1 LPSLKAW
8 LPTKPT
14 MKLINNEVWLCFDD
28 LVNVGIS
35 ENTLKSHKLRGA
47 SGWDFAADPA
57 DKRKVLVRW
66 ATLKPKYRDMV
77 VAQYGEPLARIK
89 GQGLAGLVAVDS
101 KEGSEYTL
109 IVPQK
114 EMVRLRHLA
123 AILKIYNS
131 CGKDKAAVQA
141 LGLGAKN
148 LKDLVTILRDY
159 ALKEGWCKWEN
170 DAILVRNA
178 KKYAEEGFG
187 GLVSKKYGN
196 TNSQV
201 VDATI
206 WTQIGEL
213 YALPTKLNAV
223 QIQQLLQTKHGVT
236 LSVSAVKN
244 YMNEPELRA
253 RYEGAREGY
262 QVQRNTFDVVVK
274 RYRPTQKGMLWV
286 MDGSPFEL
294 LYKDEIYNK
303 KKNETTV
310 KIGTMTLMLMIDA
323 YDDST
328 VGWLLC
334 ESETSQNVRDLVR
347 QCYRNTGYLAA
358 QIQSDNSSAVSGN
371 GMVDWLRS
379 AFGRFTPAEVHN
391 ARSKVIE
398 QRFGKIWTQA
408 KVLANSAGLG
418 IGTRTQSSKMNQDWL
433 AVLRKDDALLP
444 DRMGLFE
451 QVAGL
456 LATPSVP
463 QRGKQ
468 PQPTGEMVYEGVHR
482 FDAMQKA
489 EMLYEWRGKDGVA
502 VQNPYKLAA
511 RETYTFTNKGLLM
524 TIDGEQ
530 QTYEAGEYN
539 GGLDMAFYTKHI
551 TNKFY
556 VKYDPADLREVLLV
570 DTNDKAVG
578 LLHTARQMPMAL
590 ADRKGN
596 DSAVL
601 GVRLAQKKEVQA
613 EVKATIKDQ
622 QAKAKKHYIV
632 EDAELRARGAFG
644 LTDGV
649 QKDGLNAA
657 EEQIKSLTPTLSK
670 GDGDGRTAQAEVVRI
685 KPKGR
690 KVNAIAAGPEVE
702 EKPKY
707 KGRIAIR

>member
-1 LPSLKAW
+1 
-8 LPTKPT
+8 
-14 MKLINNEVWLCFDD
+14 
-28 LVNVGIS
+28 
-35 ENTLKSHKLRGA
+35 
-47 SGWDFAADPA
+47 
-57 DKRKVLVRW
+57 
-66 ATLKPKYRDMV
+66 
-77 VAQYGEPLARIK
+77 
-89 GQGLAGLVAVDS
+89 VAVDS
-101 KEGSEYTL
+101 NEGSAYAL

-131 CGKDKAAVQA
+131 VGKDKAAVQA

-148 LKDLVTILRDY
+148 LKHLVTILREY
-159 ALKEGWCKWEN
+159 AVKEGWCKWEN

-178 KKYAEEGFG
+178 KKYAEEGFAA
-187 GLVSKKYGN
+187 LVSKKYGN

-201 VDATI
+201 VNATI

-223 QIQQLLQTKHGVT
+223 QIQGLLETKHGVT

-347 QCYRNTGYLAA
+347 QCYRNTGYLAS

-398 QRFGKIWTQA
+398 QRFAKIWTQA

-433 AVLRKDDALLP
+433 AVLRKDNALLP

-451 QVAGL
+451 QVAGV
-456 LATPSVP
+456 LAVGQAQGTA
-463 QRGKQ
+463 
-468 PQPTGEMVYEGVHR
+468 PTYDGVHR

-502 VQNPYKLAA
+502 VQNPYKIEQ
-511 RETYTFTNKGLLM
+511 RETYTFSNKGLLM
-524 TIDGEQ
+524 TVDGEQ

-644 LTDGV
+644 LTDGA

-657 EEQIKSLTPTLSK
+657 EEQIKSLTPSLSK
-670 GDGDGRTAQAEVVRI
+670 GEGDGRTAQAEPA
-685 KPKGR
+685 PKKAPR
-690 KVNAIAAGPEVE
+690 KGIPMSD
-702 EKPKY
+702 
-707 KGRIAIR
+707 IL

>member
-1 LPSLKAW
+1 
-8 LPTKPT
+8 
-14 MKLINNEVWLCFDD
+14 
-28 LVNVGIS
+28 
-35 ENTLKSHKLRGA
+35 
-47 SGWDFAADPA
+47 
-57 DKRKVLVRW
+57 
-66 ATLKPKYRDMV
+66 
-77 VAQYGEPLARIK
+77 
-89 GQGLAGLVAVDS
+89 
-101 KEGSEYTL
+101 
-109 IVPQK
+109 
-114 EMVRLRHLA
+114 
-123 AILKIYNS
+123 
-131 CGKDKAAVQA
+131 
-141 LGLGAKN
+141 
-148 LKDLVTILRDY
+148 
-159 ALKEGWCKWEN
+159 
-170 DAILVRNA
+170 
-178 KKYAEEGFG
+178 
-187 GLVSKKYGN
+187 
-196 TNSQV
+196 
-201 VDATI
+201 
-206 WTQIGEL
+206 
-213 YALPTKLNAV
+213 
-223 QIQQLLQTKHGVT
+223 LQTKHGVT

-253 RYEGAREGY
+253 RYEGARNGY
-262 QVQRNTFDVVVK
+262 QVQRNTFDVVIK

-371 GMVDWLRS
+371 GMEDWLRS

-408 KVLANSAGLG
+408 KILANSAGLG
-418 IGTRTQSSKMNQDWL
+418 IDTRTQSSKMNQDWL

-451 QVAGL
+451 QVAGI

-468 PQPTGEMVYEGVHR
+468 PQPTGVYEGVHR
-482 FDAMQKA
+482 FSALQRA
-489 EMLYEWRGKDGVA
+489 ELLYEWRGKNGVA
-502 VQNPYKLAA
+502 VQNPYKIEQ
-511 RETYTFTNKGLLM
+511 RETYTFSNKGLLM
-524 TIDGEQ
+524 TVDGEQ
-530 QTYEAGEYN
+530 HTYESGEYD

-551 TNKFY
+551 TNHFY
-556 VKYDPADLREVLLV
+556 VKYDPADLYEVLLV
-570 DTNDKAVG
+570 DTNDKPVG
-578 LLHTARQMPMAL
+578 LLHEARQMPMAL

-601 GVRLAQKKEVQA
+601 AQRLAQKKEVQA

-632 EDAELRARGAFG
+632 QDSELRTRGAFG

-657 EEQIKSLTPTLSK
+657 EAEIKSLSPAISK
-670 GDGDGRTAQAEVVRI
+670 VEGDAAVQAEPALKKAPR
-685 KPKGR
+685 KG
-690 KVNAIAAGPEVE
+690 IPMSD
-702 EKPKY
+702 
-707 KGRIAIR
+707 IL